1 MYRKAV
7 ELESDLVYV
16 STANEQ
22 LASVPYLIA
31 LDHST
36 RQALRNAMHHVSDQT
51 QRPATQEHACLVSRD
66 QVLESWKRV
75 ELTCTLHVLL
85 HNTGRRC
92 HAVMRVDPDPLA
104 LVDQRPACPA
114 SSCSACS

>member
-1 MYRKAV
+1 MRSTRLEARYKRMYRKAV

-36 RQALRNAMHHVSDQT
+36 RQVSCCG
-51 QRPATQEHACLVSRD
+51 A
-66 QVLESWKRV
+66 
-75 ELTCTLHVLL
+75 
-85 HNTGRRC
+85 
-92 HAVMRVDPDPLA
+92 
-104 LVDQRPACPA
+104 
-114 SSCSACS
+114 